1 MPFTVIPRRRSD
13 GLDWQRPIR
22 TFLRQT
28 CLTCA
33 LVWLA
38 ACASVPPPTL
48 DPPLPASWRNA
59 PALAPGA
66 ASADLRGWWR
76 SFGDRDLDAVIER
89 ALRNNLTVAEALER
103 LHAARETQHHSQDRF
118 LPNLHART
126 DDAIDPDASASF
138 FIAGFDAN
146 WELGLFGAWQGAKQM
161 GQAESAA
168 GAALLQAARV
178 SLVAEVTRQWIGL
191 RTAQAQASL
200 LQEMLDGQQ
209 QRLAIVR
216 QRLQLQLAGAQEV
229 ASAEV
234 ALAQAQAAMAEPRQA
249 INTSAQQLALL
260 LGQPTP
266 DPQWLTD
273 GAQPQLGDWQLASA
287 PADLLRTRPEI
298 ASAEAEV
305 LRAAGQLNLSRA
317 QMYPNLALGA
327 ALQYSTDIT
336 SYRRTHTRAIFSSGP
351 IIDIPLFD
359 WGNRVSAAHA
369 SAHQLK
375 AAVYAYRQAVLQG
388 VSEVETAMGD
398 LQQLY
403 LREQALTQ
411 ASQASQQ
418 AVQAVR
424 RRAELRLASPLQVQ
438 QSMLED
444 RQSQLELVTARA
456 ARDLAYVSLYKALGG
471 APLAAPQASD
481 EPLPAARGAD

>member
-1 MPFTVIPRRRSD
+1 M
-13 GLDWQRPIR
+13 
-22 TFLRQT
+22 FLR
-28 CLTCA
+28 LAWMGCA
-33 LVWLA
+33 LMLLV
-38 ACASVPPPTL
+38 ACASVTTPPL
-48 DPPLPASWRNA
+48 DPPLPIAWRNA

-66 ASADLRGWWR
+66 AAADLHGWWR
-76 SFGDRDLDAVIER
+76 SFDDDELDALIDR
-89 ALRNNLTVAEALER
+89 ALRNNLTVAEALEHLR
-103 LHAARETQHHSQDRF
+103 AAREAQHHSQDRF

-138 FIAGFDAN
+138 FIAGFDAT
-146 WELGLFGAWQGAKQM
+146 WELGLFGARQGARQM
-161 GQAESAA
+161 GEGELATS
-168 GAALLQAARV
+168 AALLQAARV
-178 SLVAEVTRQWIGL
+178 SLVAEVTRQWILL
-191 RTAQAQASL
+191 RTAQAQESL
-200 LQEMLDGQQ
+200 LQQVLDGQQ

-216 QRLQLQLAGAQEV
+216 QRLQLQLASAQDV
-229 ASAEV
+229 ASAQV
-234 ALAQAQAAMAEPRQA
+234 ALAQAQAALSEPRQA
-249 INTSAQQLALL
+249 INASVQQLAML

-266 DPQWLTD
+266 DPQWLNG
-273 GAQPQLGDWQLASA
+273 GAQPHLGDWQLASA

-305 LRAAGQLNLSRA
+305 LRAAGQMNLSRA

-336 SYRRTHTRAIFSSGP
+336 SYRRTRTRAIFSSGP

-403 LREQALTQ
+403 LREQALTL

-418 AVQAVR
+418 AELAVR
-424 RRAELRLASPLQVQ
+424 TRVALRLDSPLQLQ
-438 QSMLED
+438 QSQLED
-444 RQSQLELVTARA
+444 RQSQLELVAARA
-456 ARDLAYVSLYKALGG
+456 ARSLAYVSLYKALGG
-471 APLAAPQASD
+471 APLDGPHTPDEHAS
-481 EPLPAARGAD
+481 ARGAR

>member
-1 MPFTVIPRRRSD
+1 MPFTATSRRRSQSPV
-13 GLDWQRPIR
+13 WRRPIR
-22 TFLRQT
+22 TFLRHA
-28 CLTCA
+28 CLVCA
-33 LVWLA
+33 PVLLA
-38 ACASVPPPTL
+38 ACASVPPPAL
-48 DPPLPASWRNA
+48 DAPLPASWRNA
-59 PALAPGA
+59 PALATGA
-66 ASADLRGWWR
+66 ANADLRGWWR
-76 SFGDRDLDAVIER
+76 SFGHDELDALIDR

-118 LPNLHART
+118 RPNLHART

-138 FIAGFDAN
+138 FIAGFDAS

-161 GQAESAA
+161 GEAESAA

-200 LQEMLDGQQ
+200 LQQVLDGQR
-209 QRLAIVR
+209 QRVAIVR
-216 QRLQLQLAGAQEV
+216 QRLQLQLASAQEL

-234 ALAQAQAAMAEPRQA
+234 ALAQAQAAMSEPRQA
-249 INTSAQQLALL
+249 INASAQQLAML
-260 LGQPTP
+260 LGQPAP
-266 DPQWLTD
+266 DPQWLEA
-273 GAQPQLGDWQLASA
+273 GAQPQLGQWQLTSA

-305 LRAAGQLNLSRA
+305 LRAAGQMNLSRA

-336 SYRRTHTRAIFSSGP
+336 SYRRTRTRAIFSSGP

-359 WGNRVSAAHA
+359 WGSRVSAAHA

-411 ASQASQQ
+411 ASQAAQQ

-424 RRAELRLASPLQVQ
+424 RRADLRLASPLQVQ

-444 RQSQLELVTARA
+444 RQSQLELVAARA

-471 APLAAPQASD
+471 APLAAPQAPD
-481 EPLPAARGAD
+481 QTLPAARGDD